1 VVNAD
6 GLEVLD
12 LGPIDTTGTA
22 TPAGEEPASERR
34 RPASRRGLL
43 TLAGLGV
50 AGGVGLS
57 VRHRGSPPV
66 AQAGPLPAPTVTAPV
81 APTPEPDLEVRA
93 PVVSELGGPLLGG
106 PRADVFGLG
115 AGGVVRIELATG
127 RLTRT
132 QLPAMPGGDVS
143 FVPVRDAVLVHV
155 GDFGPVYVVPDG
167 RRPHKASPELAG
179 IGPML
184 PGPDPDHV
192 WLVRG
197 PGSPA
202 YLVLLHVS
210 GRPTGTAFPLPAF
223 ATTEPFSD
231 RTGFS
236 LAKGVG
242 GTYRAGP
249 YELRRVT
256 TGAVVATGPTGW
268 LVVECDDRDVC
279 SGVLVSPGGGR
290 RPIGGVVEPSLPIG
304 DLSVPFGTL
313 SPDGRSAAFY
323 VQDRGRGRRLVVLD
337 LVTGR
342 RTRSQLALVDGPGP
356 GRLAWTPDG
365 RWLLAVDSAA
375 RILAVDP
382 ATGGAAPLVPDTAV
396 PAVPVVQE
404 VAVRSYGAV

>member
-1 VVNAD
+1 VVNPDAP
-6 GLEVLD
+6 EVLD
-12 LGPIDTTGTA
+12 LGTVDGTDAA
-22 TPAGEEPASERR
+22 TPAGEGIASERR

-57 VRHRGSPPV
+57 VRHRGSPPA
-66 AQAGPLPAPTVTAPV
+66 AQARPLPAPTATAPV
-81 APTPEPDLEVRA
+81 APDQDVQVPA
-93 PVVSELGGPLLGG
+93 PIVSELGGPLLGG
-106 PRADVFGLG
+106 PDVDVFGLG

-127 RLTRT
+127 RVTRT
-132 QLPAMPGGDVS
+132 QLPPMPGGNVS
-143 FVPVRDAVLVHV
+143 FVPVRDGVLVHV
-155 GDFGPVYVVPDG
+155 GDFGPVYAVPDG
-167 RRPHKASPELAG
+167 RMPQKAPVGLAG
-179 IGPML
+179 LGPML
-184 PGPDPDHV
+184 PAPDPDHV
-192 WLVRG
+192 WVVGG

-202 YLVLLHVS
+202 YLVLLHVG
-210 GRPTGTAFPLPAF
+210 GRPTGTAFPLPAY
-223 ATTEPFSD
+223 ATTDPVPD

-268 LVVECDDRDVC
+268 LVVECDDRDAC
-279 SGVLVSPGGGR
+279 AGVLVFPGGGR
-290 RPIGGVVEPSLPIG
+290 RLVGGVLEPSPPIG
-304 DLSVPFGTL
+304 DLSVPFGAL

-337 LVTGR
+337 LVSGR
-342 RTRSQLALVDGPGP
+342 RTRTQVALVDGPGP

-365 RWLLAVDSAA
+365 HWLLAVDSSA

-382 ATGGAAPLVPDTAV
+382 ATGRAAPLVPDTGV
-396 PAVPVVQE
+396 PAISFVQE
-404 VAVRSYGAV
+404 VAIRSHGTA